1 MRNILLIILVL
12 VSCSNK
18 DKDGVNE
25 KVGLK
30 KMYISISKESNELI
44 LETIIDTNKVSNT
57 FAINQKLI
65 FKKNSKFISEK
76 KSPILNENGIYSN
89 EDSITVLDNIIYE
102 IGLLEGSNGFIYSI
116 YGAGSCN
123 ACPEL
128 YAFYNQMG
136 NCIWLI
142 YSNKN
147 KLYKSIGN
155 FNEVCKNYGIDTSDW
170 YNKVYRR
177 KSFNL

>member
-1 MRNILLIILVL
+1 MKNILLIILVL

-18 DKDGVNE
+18 DKDKINE
-25 KVGLK
+25 KLGLK
-30 KMYISISKESNELI
+30 RIYISISKDSNELI
-44 LETIIDTNKVSNT
+44 LETLIDSNKKNNT
-57 FAINQKLI
+57 IAIKQKLI
-65 FKKNSKFISEK
+65 FIKSGKEISEK
-76 KSPILNENGIYSN
+76 KSPILNGNGIYNN

-102 IGLLEGSNGFIYSI
+102 IGLLEGSNGFVYSI

-155 FNEVCKNYGIDTSDW
+155 FNDICKNYGIDTSDW

-177 KSFNL
+177 KSLNL